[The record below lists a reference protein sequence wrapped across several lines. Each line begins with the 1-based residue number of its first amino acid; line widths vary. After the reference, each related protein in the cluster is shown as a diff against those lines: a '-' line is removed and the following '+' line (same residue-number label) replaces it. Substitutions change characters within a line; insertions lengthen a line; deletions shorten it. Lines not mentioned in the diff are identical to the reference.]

1 MGAFQQN
8 PFAIVGHQV
17 FSFDDLVAMAV
28 KAGFAGMAA
37 NIAAAIA
44 LAESSGNPDAI
55 GDLSLGV
62 SVGLWQ
68 INLKAHPHFTR
79 FGLLKPQ
86 NNANAAFEVYRD
98 AKNSFSP
105 WSTYNSGTYLKHMPS
120 NAPVPPVGTA
130 EKPASPVHPAS
141 VLKTKP
147 VSSAPAE
154 KSATS
159 SVPAPAP
166 APAPAVEPSLLE
178 RIGHA
183 LVDALPIIGQ
193 IIPLIPF
200 PESGIVGKL
209 VTETGTILEEEEKK

>member
-68 INLKAHPHFTR
+68 INLKAHPNFTR

-105 WSTYNSGTYLKHMPS
+105 WSTYNSGAYLKHMPS
-120 NAPVPPVGTA
+120 NAPVPPVGAA

-141 VLKTKP
+141 VLQTKP
-147 VSSAPAE
+147 VSSTPAE
-154 KSATS
+154 KPATS

>member
-68 INLKAHPHFTR
+68 INLKAHPNFTR

-86 NNANAAFEVYRD
+86 NNAYAAFEVYSD

-105 WSTYNSGTYLKHMPS
+105 WSTYNSGAYLKHMPS

-154 KSATS
+154 KPATS
-159 SVPAPAP
+159 PVPAPAP
-166 APAPAVEPSLLE
+166 TPSAAIGPSFLE
-178 RIGHA
+178 RIGRA
-183 LVDALPIIGQ
+183 LVNALPIIGQ

-209 VTETGTILEEEEKK
+209 VTETGTILEEKEKK

>member
-105 WSTYNSGTYLKHMPS
+105 WSTYNSGAYLKHMPS
-120 NAPVPPVGTA
+120 NAPVPPVGAA

-154 KSATS
+154 KPATS
-159 SVPAPAP
+159 PVPAPAP
-166 APAPAVEPSLLE
+166 TPSAAIGPSFLE
-178 RIGHA
+178 RIGRA
-183 LVDALPIIGQ
+183 LVAALPIIGQ

>member
-105 WSTYNSGTYLKHMPS
+105 WSTYNSGAYLKHMPS

-147 VSSAPAE
+147 VSNAPAE

>member
-68 INLKAHPHFTR
+68 INLKAHPNFTR

-105 WSTYNSGTYLKHMPS
+105 WSTYNSGAYLKHMPS
-120 NAPVPPVGTA
+120 NAPVPLAGAV
-130 EKPASPVHPAS
+130 EKSASSVHPAS

-154 KSATS
+154 KPATS
-159 SVPAPAP
+159 PVPAPAP
-166 APAPAVEPSLLE
+166 TPSAAIGPSFLE
-178 RIGHA
+178 RIGRA
-183 LVDALPIIGQ
+183 LVAALPIIGQ

>member
-68 INLKAHPHFTR
+68 INLKAHPNFTR

-105 WSTYNSGTYLKHMPS
+105 WSTYNSGAYLKHMPS
-120 NAPVPPVGTA
+120 NAPVPPVGAA

-147 VSSAPAE
+147 VSNAPAE

>member
-105 WSTYNSGTYLKHMPS
+105 WSTYNSGAYLKHMPS

-147 VSSAPAE
+147 VSNAPAE

-209 VTETGTILEEEEKK
+209 VTETGTILEEKEKK